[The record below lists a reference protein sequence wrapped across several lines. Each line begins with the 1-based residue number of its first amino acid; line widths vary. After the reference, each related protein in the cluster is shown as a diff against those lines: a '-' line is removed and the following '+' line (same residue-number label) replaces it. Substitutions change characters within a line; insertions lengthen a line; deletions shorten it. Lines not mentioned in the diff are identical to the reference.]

1 MVRFL
6 IKVIIIDINNY
17 RAKIYKKKTQS
28 AFWIFTQKDE

>member
-6 IKVIIIDINNY
+6 IKVIVININNY
-17 RAKIYKKKTQS
+17 RAKISKKQTES